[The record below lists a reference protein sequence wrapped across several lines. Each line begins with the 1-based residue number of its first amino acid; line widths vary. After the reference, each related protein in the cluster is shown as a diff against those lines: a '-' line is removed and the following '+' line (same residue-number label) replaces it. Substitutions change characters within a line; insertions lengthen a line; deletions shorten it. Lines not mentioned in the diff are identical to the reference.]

1 MAPTGRCDP
10 RGTREPERAENWRD
24 DTTLGIADLHIH
36 TRYGDGM
43 ASVPELLAYVEQRHD
58 IDVIAV
64 TEHDTLR
71 AADEAR
77 ELHARSSYRF
87 DLICGME
94 VTTLDGHLLAL
105 FIDEPVASF
114 RRMEETLVSIH
125 AQGGLAIVPHPLS
138 WLTRSVGVRV
148 FDRIAAAQNDGAY
161 FDGIEE
167 YNLSPAGRVTSAKAR
182 LLNRQRFHLAALGC
196 SDAHFLQSIGSA
208 HTLFDGISAADLRRA
223 IEAKTTS
230 GAAGRAPRMSEL
242 GYRNV
247 ALQQW
252 RGMMATPRNMGWG
265 PTIRSFIVSHAR
277 HKPAPSTPGSDI
289 TQR

>member
-1 MAPTGRCDP
+1 L
-10 RGTREPERAENWRD
+10 GT
-24 DTTLGIADLHIH
+24 ADLHIH

-43 ASVPELLAYVEQRHD
+43 ATVPELLAYVEQRGD
-58 IDVIAV
+58 LDVIAV

-77 ELHARSSYRF
+77 ELHARRAHRF
-87 DLICGME
+87 ELICGME

-114 RRMEETLVSIH
+114 RRIEETLVAVH

-138 WLTRSVGVRV
+138 WLTRSVGLRV
-148 FDRIAAAQNDGAY
+148 LERIAAIRDGAVY

-182 LLNRQRFHLAALGC
+182 RLNQERFHLAAVGC

-208 HTLFDGISAADLRRA
+208 HTLFDGRSAAELRRA
-223 IEAKTTS
+223 IETKATS
-230 GAAGRAPRMSEL
+230 GAPGRAPRMSEL
-242 GYRNV
+242 GYRNI

-252 RGMMATPRNMGWG
+252 RGMMATPRSMGWV
-265 PTIRSFIVSHAR
+265 PTIRSFIVSRAR
-277 HKPAPSTPGSDI
+277 HKPASSPTRPGSE
-289 TQR
+289 RR

>member
-1 MAPTGRCDP
+1 M
-10 RGTREPERAENWRD
+10 GT
-24 DTTLGIADLHIH
+24 ADLHIH

-43 ASVPELLAYVEQRHD
+43 ATVPELLAYVEQRGD
-58 IDVIAV
+58 LDVIAV
-64 TEHDTLR
+64 TEHDTLH

-77 ELHARSSYRF
+77 ELHARRGSHLF
-87 DLICGME
+87 ELICGME

-114 RRMEETLVSIH
+114 RRMEETLAAIH
-125 AQGGLAIVPHPLS
+125 GQGGLAIVPHPLS

-148 FDRIAAAQNDGAY
+148 LERVAAVQNDAVY

-182 LLNRQRFHLAALGC
+182 RLNRERFHLAAVGC

-208 HTLFDGISAADLRRA
+208 HTLFDGTSAAELRRA
-223 IEAKTTS
+223 IETKATA
-230 GAAGRAPRMSEL
+230 GAVGRAPRISEL
-242 GYRNV
+242 GYRNI

-252 RGMMATPRNMGWG
+252 RGMMATPRNMGWV
-265 PTIRSFIVSHAR
+265 PTIRSFIVSRAR
-277 HKPAPSTPGSDI
+277 HKPTPAAPRSEGE
-289 TQR
+289 RR

>member
-1 MAPTGRCDP
+1 MAPPATAF
-10 RGTREPERAENWRD
+10 RAGPGQRSAHRRRD
-24 DTTLGIADLHIH
+24 EATLGIADLHIH

-43 ASVPELLAYVEQRHD
+43 ASVPDLLAYVEQRGGV
-58 IDVIAV
+58 DVIAV
-64 TEHDTLR
+64 TEHDTIR

-77 ELHARSSYRF
+77 DLHARGNYRF

-105 FIDEPVASF
+105 FVDQPVASF
-114 RRMEETLVSIH
+114 LRMEETLVAIH

-148 FDRIAAAQNDGAY
+148 LDRIAAARNDGVY

-167 YNLSPAGRVTSAKAR
+167 YNLSPAGRITSAKAR
-182 LLNRQRFHLAALGC
+182 RLNRQRFHLAALGC

-208 HTLFDGISAADLRRA
+208 HTLFAGASAADLRRA
-223 IEAKTTS
+223 IEAKETS

-242 GYRNV
+242 GYRNI

-252 RGMMATPRNMGWG
+252 RGMMATPRNMGWA
-265 PTIRSFIVSHAR
+265 PTIRSFIVSRAR
-277 HKPAPSTPGSDI
+277 HKPQPPSRESEHEP
-289 TQR
+289 R